1 MPYVCNISIYK
12 YNTNKK
18 FIHIY
23 NIYKHMYVCSYK
35 IYLLLFPGCV
45 FFFVSSK
52 IAASFFVTRA
62 IGTQS
67 YNDYSLK

>member
-1 MPYVCNISIYK
+1 
-12 YNTNKK
+12 
-18 FIHIY
+18 
-23 NIYKHMYVCSYK
+23 MYVCSYK

-45 FFFVSSK
+45 FFVSSK

-62 IGTQS
+62 TGTQS

>member
-1 MPYVCNISIYK
+1 MYHMYVIYQYINIIQIKNLY
-12 YNTNKK
+12 
-18 FIHIY
+18 
-23 NIYKHMYVCSYK
+23 IYKHMYVCSYK

-45 FFFVSSK
+45 FFVSSK

-62 IGTQS
+62 TGTQS